1 MFTLPTGRSV
11 LLSLALVT
19 THAIAQDPFG
29 SANNDPFGG
38 GGGFEIQANGRAVED
53 PFAGNAG
60 EQASANE
67 ALSEALGGENGE
79 IDFNRLRQLI
89 DQSKARKAPTGPQ
102 LIMGVLREMRFDRG
116 TAGILATRLEEARE
130 KAEPAVEPIFGPETQ
145 QQFTERYRK
154 SAVVFR
160 RDVVLG
166 RWDKVREFI
175 AALPQEASAPFY
187 QMLVEILSNHVE
199 ISPSY
204 ELRMQGAQRYQDQ
217 PYLAPADVL
226 GLAAA
231 SPTPP
236 EKEMV
241 KNLAALLPKDPRPP
255 QSFFDSLT
263 KGVPHFGGQD
273 PANRRRAAHFLI
285 EAGLVKDAGPFL
297 PDLKEAR
304 EKKDY
309 PALNLIARHRAELA
323 GKDKLA
329 AGKNAI
335 PEAWEICTSFL
346 TDGDAPPEER
356 AEALSRALPLISK
369 LEGNIGDR
377 WVDQTFK
384 DPQGPGMELLATMG
398 TLTAQNR
405 ENRDPSL
412 RLEQLRLQYAAV
424 KTIQNAKGI
433 DPAKWSVVFTLF
445 ARQWQHEALVTQ
457 ERDASN
463 TRRMVQQF
471 DEWGN
476 PFYMRPQANYE
487 GDGVQPINTGLLLE
501 CRPEEAW
508 LASVDPA
515 MRNECLLAESRL
527 FLKVKEQEKVLPL
540 IKSLAGADREEAK
553 DLVRE
558 TIRVWTE
565 NHNPNSQQDYRS
577 RYFYFYGFNN
587 QSSSI
592 PLTRSKQERNLVELA
607 DLVKGVREL
616 DLGESFHEEL
626 ATAFISCHSQAE
638 VWRVEAVESVFGTT
652 DSLDMGTLAT
662 LVARMRVNLA
672 GLWPNPK
679 LQQAY
684 QTKRKDKEMAE
695 QILRGYAEAQRV
707 LVQAIEKHPAHKEA
721 WRLVEQL
728 GALRFEE
735 SNFRSALTPDV
746 NHAKTKTESLE
757 MLATA
762 AKAYAATLPLE
773 DSAKES
779 SAVFETWFY
788 GALGSPTLEA
798 LKSHHVATPAEYP
811 KIKEALASLPEECRE
826 RHLKAF
832 ATTLNTRVANVAP
845 DLKLRYLE
853 AVTLIAG
860 DHEALRDSKEV
871 LAYYRDLVKEIE
883 LDVQVDG
890 TADVGTEA
898 PFGLRI
904 NLRHTREIEREA
916 GGFQKYLQ
924 NQNNS
929 MYGFNFG
936 RPTEDYRDKFE
947 KAARAALEEHFE
959 VVSVT
964 FHSDKVE
971 SRTDPEFGWRLTP
984 YAYMLLKPKGPQ
996 IDKVP
1001 PLKIDLD
1008 FNDTSGYVV
1017 LPVTSGELPIDASKS
1032 AARPF
1037 RELKVTQTLDERSHA
1052 EKGALY
1058 LEVKA
1063 SARGLVPS
1071 LTELSDLKV
1080 PGFETGKIEDRSL
1093 RVVELDAASDELAP
1107 VSEHEWR
1114 VELKPVGGALPASF
1128 EFPPVK
1134 PELAKEDGLVRQRY
1148 VDVDLVPVE
1157 AKVALTGGGQGSRPW
1172 LIVAV
1177 LAVIGFFAWL
1187 VIHSRRNKKVADEG
1201 PVLLPLPAHL
1211 SAISVIGY
1219 LKKLQTRE
1227 GISAETKDSISREIA
1242 IMETRYFGR
1251 EDVPQDPVALEEI
1264 ARRWQAA

>member
-1 MFTLPTGRSV
+1 MSPFLTGRSV
-11 LLSLALVT
+11 LLSLALAT
-19 THAIAQDPFG
+19 TPAVAQDPFAT
-29 SANNDPFGG
+29 SMVAVEDPFGG
-38 GGGFEIQANGRAVED
+38 GE
-53 PFAGNAG
+53 G
-60 EQASANE
+60 ELPPVPDGSESPEGNE
-67 ALSEALGGENGE
+67 ALSAALAGAGGEGGE
-79 IDFNRLRQLI
+79 VDFNRLRQLI
-89 DQSKARKAPTGPQ
+89 EQSKGPKAVTGAQ
-102 LIMGVLREMRFDRG
+102 LIMGVIRGMRFDRG

-130 KAEPAVEPIFGPETQ
+130 KPEPAAERIFGPETQ
-145 QQFTERYRK
+145 QQFTERFRK

-166 RWDKVREFI
+166 RWDKVRDFV
-175 AALPQEASAPFY
+175 AGLPQETSAPFY
-187 QMLVEILSNHVE
+187 QMLVQMLSSQVE
-199 ISPSY
+199 VAPS
-204 ELRMQGAQRYQDQ
+204 EQLQMQGAQRYRDQ

-236 EKEMV
+236 DKQMV
-241 KNLAALLPKDPRPP
+241 KALAGLLSKDPRPP
-255 QSFFDSLT
+255 RDFFESLN
-263 KGVPHFGGQD
+263 KGIPHFGGQD
-273 PANRRRAAHFLI
+273 AGNRRRAAQFLI

-309 PALNLIARHRAELA
+309 GALNLIARHRAELA
-323 GKDKLA
+323 EKDHLA
-329 AGKNAI
+329 AGKNAV
-335 PEAWEICTSFL
+335 PEAWEISTSFL
-346 TDGDAPPEER
+346 TDTNAPPEER
-356 AEALSRALPLISK
+356 AEALSRALPLIAK

-377 WVDQTFK
+377 WVEETFK
-384 DPQGPGMELLATMG
+384 DPQGAGMELLATMG

-405 ENRDPSL
+405 ENRNPAL
-412 RLEQLRLQYAAV
+412 RLEQLRLQHAAV

-433 DPAKWSVVFTLF
+433 DPGKWSGVFTLF
-445 ARQWQHEALVTQ
+445 ARQWRHEALVTQ

-463 TRRMVQQF
+463 GRRMMQQF

-476 PFYMRPQANYE
+476 PFYMRPQTNYE
-487 GDGVQPINTGLLLE
+487 GRGVMPIGTGLLLE

-508 LASVDPA
+508 LASVEPA
-515 MRNECLLAESRL
+515 MRNECLLAISRL

-587 QSSSI
+587 QSASI

-616 DLGESFHEEL
+616 DLGESFHLEL
-626 ATAFISCHSQAE
+626 ANAFISCHSQAE
-638 VWRVEAVESVFGTT
+638 VWRVEAVESVFGAT
-652 DSLDMGTLAT
+652 DNLDTETLAA
-662 LVARMRVNLA
+662 LVARMRINLA

-707 LVQAIEKHPAHKEA
+707 LAQAIQKNSAQKEA

-746 NHAKTKTESLE
+746 NHAKTKSESLE
-757 MLATA
+757 MLAAA

-773 DSAKES
+773 DSAKEN

-798 LKSHHVATPAEYP
+798 LKSHHVAAPAEYA
-811 KIKEALASLPEECRE
+811 KIKAALAALPEECRE

-832 ATTLNTRVANVAP
+832 ATTLNTRLANVGP

-853 AVTLIAG
+853 AVSGIAG

-890 TADVGTEA
+890 PADVGTDA

-924 NQNNS
+924 NQTNS

-984 YAYMLLKPKGPQ
+984 YAYMLLKPKGAQ

-1017 LPVTSGELPIDASKS
+1017 LPVSSGELPIDASKS

-1052 EKGALY
+1052 EKGCLY

-1071 LTELSDLKV
+1071 LAELSDLNV

-1114 VELKPVGGALPASF
+1114 IELKPKGGALPASF
-1128 EFPPVK
+1128 DFPVVK

-1157 AKVALTGGGQGSRPW
+1157 AKVALGGGGQGTRPW

-1177 LAVIGFFAWL
+1177 LAVIGFFVGL
-1187 VIHSRRNKKVADEG
+1187 VIRSRKNKNVAEEG

-1211 SAISVIGY
+1211 SAVSVIGY
-1219 LKKLQTRE
+1219 LKKLQVRE
-1227 GISAETKDSISREIA
+1227 GITAETKDSIGREIA
-1242 IMETRYFGR
+1242 ILETRYFGR
-1251 EDVPQDPVALEEI
+1251 EDVPQDPVVLEEI